1 MVIEIEETMLY
12 HTCTIFCIGCGKDT
26 KHELSLSREFY
37 SCTESGC
44 HSIVEIEIK
53 ENEDEAI

>member
-1 MVIEIEETMLY
+1 MVILIEEEMLS
-12 HTCTIFCIGCGKDT
+12 HTCTIFCIICRKNT

-44 HSIVEIEIK
+44 HSIVDIEIK
-53 ENEDEAI
+53 EIEENG